1 MADLSFELGSVFL
14 AAWEQVVKPGLVKL
28 GNWGWQQKEW
38 WAAGRRYAD
47 KIAQDYGTIRILGMA
62 QPVPLPTIYTDVLIL
77 DKPIAYGRFSVE
89 ALEAE
94 FTQRGRRWWGD
105 SSDKR
110 HTGTD
115 LVANVNKLY
124 LLGKPGAGKT
134 TFLKYLALKASRGE
148 LRFPRKGQAG
158 SEPKV
163 PIFVTLRD
171 WADKGGM
178 LATYLAREL
187 EICGFPEA
195 GGYLEALLKSGRA
208 LVLFDGLDEVT
219 AAQDAK
225 QKITAQIRDFAR
237 QYSDCHVV
245 VTCRIAAKDYSFD
258 QFTYMELADFTP
270 QQVKAFVG
278 HWFRPNDK
286 KRDSMLAELARP
298 EHEGIRELTNNP
310 LLLTLLCLTYEETLH
325 FPPHRV
331 EIYEEALDALL
342 KKWDSSRGIQRDEA
356 YRNLSLGRKKKMLGR
371 IAFAAFDRGRYFWPQ
386 DELARQLVDYL
397 QKVPEAPAAVD
408 IDGEAVLRAIAAQH
422 GLLVERAR
430 GVYSFSHLTFQEY
443 FTAQQIVE
451 NQGRGSLDRLVG
463 HSHEDRWREV
473 FLLVASRLDEA
484 DAFLGVWLRHLERL
498 AAGDPTL
505 IELLNWAALSRRGE
519 PGAAPPA
526 LRAWYVWLAR
536 VLDLALAR
544 DRALDLARDLAL
556 DLARARALD
565 RDRAR
570 DRARA
575 LGLGLALGL
584 DLALARALAL
594 DFDLDLAFDYLM
606 VMGEQYMI
614 LFGQLITKFKRTQKE
629 ALAQALQETQEQ
641 LIDWAQALRL
651 PALRDALRSLVAPSA
666 SADEKAWQAFQARW
680 RAIALEQRDLRAW
693 QFTPAQEAILE
704 AYLAGTQLLVACL
717 KVAYVND
724 RAAIEAGILAPP
736 GGGE

>member
-47 KIAQDYGTIRILGMA
+47 KMAQDYGTIRVLGMA

-77 DKPIAYGRFSVE
+77 DKPIAYGRFSVA

-94 FTQRGRRWWGD
+94 FTQRGRRWWGG

-115 LVANVNKLY
+115 LVASVDKLY

-158 SEPKV
+158 NEPKV

-171 WADKGGM
+171 WADKGGP
-178 LATYLAREL
+178 LADYLAREL

-195 GGYLEALLKSGRA
+195 DGYLEALLKSGRA

-219 AAQDAK
+219 AAQDEK

-258 QFTYMELADFTP
+258 QFTYVELADFTP
-270 QQVKAFVG
+270 QQVEAFVG
-278 HWFRPNDK
+278 HWFRLDGK

-325 FPPHRV
+325 FPPRRV

-342 KKWDSSRGIQRDEA
+342 KKWDNSHGIQRDEA
-356 YRNLSLGRKKKMLGR
+356 YRNLSLGRKKQMLGR

-386 DELARQLVDYL
+386 AELAGQLAEYVRR
-397 QKVPEAPAAVD
+397 VPEAPAAVD

-505 IELLNWAALSRRGE
+505 IELLNWAALPRRGE
-519 PGAAPPA
+519 PGAPPPA
-526 LRAWYVWLAR
+526 LRAWYVWLA
-536 VLDLALAR
+536 LAPNPAPDR
-544 DRALDLARDLAL
+544 DRAR
-556 DLARARALD
+556 ARARALD
-565 RDRAR
+565 I
-570 DRARA
+570 ARA
-575 LGLGLALGL
+575 L
-584 DLALARALAL
+584 DRALARALDRDL
-594 DFDLDLAFDYLM
+594 TRDLDLDLALAFDYLM
-606 VMGEQYMI
+606 VMGEQHTI
-614 LFGQLITKFKRTQKE
+614 LFGLVGRRFGRTR
-629 ALAQALQETQEQ
+629 ARALQETQGQ

-651 PALRDALRSLVAPSA
+651 PALRDALLSLVAPSA
-666 SADEKAWQAFQARW
+666 NADKKAWQAFQARW

-693 QFTPAQEAILE
+693 QLTEAQEASLE
-704 AYLAGTQLLVACL
+704 KYLAGTQLLVACL
-717 KVAYVND
+717 KVANVND

-736 GGGE
+736 GGGGEIERIGDWENWGLG